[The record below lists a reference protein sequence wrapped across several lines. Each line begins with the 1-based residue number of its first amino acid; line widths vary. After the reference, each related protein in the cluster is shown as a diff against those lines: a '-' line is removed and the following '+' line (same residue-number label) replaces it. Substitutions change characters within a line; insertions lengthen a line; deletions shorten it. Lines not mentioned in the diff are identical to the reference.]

1 MSKYD
6 PTDNTYIV
14 HVGPKGEKANVKVG
28 RVSGIAAARRHV
40 DVGFTFPNSR
50 VARGYRWACLSRTQ
64 CRVLIEVLKEAVK

>member
-6 PTDNTYIV
+6 ATDNTYIV
-14 HVGPKGEKANVKVG
+14 HVGPKAERNQVKVG
-28 RVSGIAAARRHV
+28 RVSGAVAARRHV
-40 DVGFTFPNSR
+40 DVGFAFPSSR